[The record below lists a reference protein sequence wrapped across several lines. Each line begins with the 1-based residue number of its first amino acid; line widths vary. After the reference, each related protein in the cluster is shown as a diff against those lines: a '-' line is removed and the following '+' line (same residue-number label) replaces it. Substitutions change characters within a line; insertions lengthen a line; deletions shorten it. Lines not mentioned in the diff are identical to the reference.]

1 MGKHCC
7 EHNIE
12 VTNKNSKFKNALYFA
27 LFVNLAMFILEVTQ
41 GIASKSLSLQ
51 ADAIDFLG
59 DSLNYAISLFV
70 IAASIQTRAKVSLF
84 KALTMFL
91 FGIWVL
97 VEAYI
102 SFTSDHVPNSFT
114 MSWVGVLALTAN
126 VLAAVVLYKF
136 REGDSNMQSVWLC
149 SRNDAVGNVAVVL
162 ASVGVYYFNSKWPDL
177 IVACAMAGLAISA
190 ALTVLKVARKELA

>member
-7 EHNIE
+7 EHKIDTTKE
-12 VTNKNSKFKNALYFA
+12 NSTFKKALYFA
-27 LFVNLAMFILEVTQ
+27 LVINLAMFLLEVTQ

-70 IAASIQTRAKVSLF
+70 IAASIPTRAKVSLF

-97 VEAYI
+97 IEAYI
-102 SFTSDHVPNSFT
+102 SFTSNHVPNSFT
-114 MSWVGVLALTAN
+114 MSWVGALALISNAL
-126 VLAAVVLYKF
+126 VALVLYKF

-149 SRNDAVGNVAVVL
+149 SRNDALGNVAVVL
-162 ASVGVYYFNSKWPDL
+162 ASVGVYFFNSKWPDL
-177 IVACAMAGLAISA
+177 IVACVMAALAISA
-190 ALTVLKVARKELA
+190 SLTVFKVARKELA